1 MVLTFRFDYLKL
13 LEEQC
18 NCVYPETNLSRSK
31 SIFCELCRNLNR
43 DFLPPIERE
52 DIAAISFS
60 VVDITSNINN
70 KIYPDDI
77 NKQLAAL
84 KHLVK
89 GLFEKSKACGD
100 DIRRLMEINVNF
112 KNRDLET
119 MMLNEALSDF
129 LKTVLCAYFRNL

>member
-1 MVLTFRFDYLKL
+1 MFRFDYLKL

-18 NCVYPETNLSRSK
+18 NCVYPQTDLKRSK
-31 SIFCELCRNLNR
+31 SIFCEICRNLNR

-60 VVDITSNINN
+60 LVDITSNI
-70 KIYPDDI
+70 KGKAYPDDI
-77 NKQLAAL
+77 NKQLISL
-84 KHLVK
+84 KHLLK
-89 GLFEKSKACGD
+89 GLFVKSKACGD

-112 KNRDLET
+112 KNSNLEI
-119 MMLNEALSDF
+119 MLLNEALSDF

>member
-1 MVLTFRFDYLKL
+1 MFRFDYLKL

-18 NCVYPETNLSRSK
+18 NCVYPQTDLKRSK
-31 SIFCELCRNLNR
+31 SIFCEICRNLNR

-60 VVDITSNINN
+60 LVDITSNINA
-70 KIYPDDI
+70 KTFPDDI
-77 NKQLAAL
+77 IKQLISL
-84 KHLVK
+84 RHLLK
-89 GLFEKSKACGD
+89 GLFSKSKACGD

-112 KNRDLET
+112 KNSNLEIVL
-119 MMLNEALSDF
+119 LNEALSDF